1 MPISVIFWLLLFAL
15 LIWRS
20 FTKHPIWGLGAY
32 LMALY
37 AAPTHH
43 WYGAYLPNLRWSL
56 TASFVTLCSIWMNR
70 HRFPAKTPWHSTGAG
85 RILIAYT
92 LWMWIQFPWAASI
105 DLHISGCILFTKYVM
120 LFYMIYTIL
129 DSDVRIYQFFMF
141 NILGG
146 IYWGDLIKATT
157 RTGRV
162 EHIGGPGVGDSNT
175 LGMHLGIVLIFA
187 ALMLLKKNTIFR
199 NRNWWRASQ
208 VVVFIGAVLMANGVV
223 QSISR
228 SAMVGLV
235 AAGLGIFFLH
245 YKAIRKKLL
254 LYCLVAL
261 AGFIHF
267 APQTFW
273 NRMDTVRATVE
284 GEEVESSAYSRVLIA
299 QAQLR
304 MFQDNA
310 LGHGFQGTMALSPY
324 YMPRELLTMTGS
336 GEAGRSSHNTFLT
349 ALVEQGIPGAIL
361 YWFAV
366 IWAVKLILSFRK
378 DDVVV
383 YLYVMMVAGGLAML
397 FISGQ
402 FVDYLKAE
410 MMIYCFALLA
420 GLKEL
425 ARMRKKEEMLC
436 AE

>member
-1 MPISVIFWLLLFAL
+1 
-15 LIWRS
+15 
-20 FTKHPIWGLGAY
+20 
-32 LMALY
+32 MALY

-56 TASFVTLCSIWMNR
+56 TASLVTLCSIWMNR

-92 LWMWIQFPWAASI
+92 LWMWIQLSWAASI
-105 DLHISGCILFTKYVM
+105 DLHIEGCILFTKYVV
-120 LFYMIYTIL
+120 LFYMIYTVL
-129 DSDVRIYQFFMF
+129 DSDVRIYQFLMF

-146 IYWGDLIKATT
+146 LYWGYLIKTT
-157 RTGRV
+157 TATGRV
-162 EHIGGPGVGDSNT
+162 EHIGGPGIYDANT

-187 ALMLLKKNTIFR
+187 ALILLKKNTIFR
-199 NRNWWRASQ
+199 NRNWWRVSQ
-208 VVVFIGAVLMANGVV
+208 AVVFIGAVLMANGVV

-228 SAMVGLV
+228 SAMVGLA
-235 AAGLGIFFLH
+235 AAGLTLFFMH
-245 YKAIRKKLL
+245 YKTIRKKLF

-273 NRMDTVRATVE
+273 NRMDTVRAPIE
-284 GEEVESSAYSRVLIA
+284 EEEVDKSAYSRILIA
-299 QAQLR
+299 RAQLE
-304 MFQDNA
+304 MFNDNV
-310 LGHGFQGTMALSPY
+310 LGHGFRGTMVLSPY
-324 YMPRELLTMTGS
+324 YMPEGLLTRTG
-336 GEAGRSSHNTFLT
+336 GGMGRSSHNTFLT
-349 ALVEQGIPGAIL
+349 ALVEQGIPGAVL

-366 IWAVKLILSFRK
+366 IWAVKLILSFKK
-378 DDVVV
+378 DDIVV

-397 FISGQ
+397 FVSGQ
-402 FVDYLKAE
+402 FVDYIKAE

-425 ARMRKKEEMLC
+425 ARMRKEEMVC